1 MKTENHLAK
10 ELGINRNI
18 LKKMRKEG
26 RIATSSWEKVSNQ
39 IVYHEEGENEVR
51 EILKAELSTNQLSDP
66 LPPPEEPREMVI
78 TKLPLNPRMVICGDI
93 RVKVREN
100 KNFLI
105 GMRVNARPSTDNK
118 QVWVMIGRCPRWRGK
133 Y

>member
-1 MKTENHLAK
+1 MKSESRIAK
-10 ELGINRNI
+10 ELGINRSV
-18 LKKMRKEG
+18 LKQWRVG
-26 RIATSSWEKVSNQ
+26 GLISGWEKNGNK
-39 IVYHEEGENEVR
+39 IFYHEEGEADVR
-51 EILKAELSTNQLSDP
+51 EKVRLELEAKDLGST
-66 LPPPEEPREMVI
+66 PPPPDEPKEMVI

-105 GMRVNARPSTDNK
+105 GMKVNARPSMDNK
-118 QVWVMIGRCPRWRGK
+118 QVWVMVGRCPRWRGR

>member
-1 MKTENHLAK
+1 MKTESHLAK
-10 ELGINRNI
+10 ELGVNRNI
-18 LKKMRKEG
+18 LKEMRKEG
-26 RIATSSWEKVSNQ
+26 LIATSSWEKASNQ
-39 IVYHEEGENEVR
+39 IVYHEEGEDEVR
-51 EILKAELSTNQLSDP
+51 EILKAELSTEKLSDP
-66 LPPPEEPREMVI
+66 LPPPDEPREMVI

-105 GMRVNARPSTDNK
+105 GMKVNARPSMDNE
-118 QVWVMIGRCPRWRGK
+118 QVWVMVGRCPRWRGR

>member
-1 MKTENHLAK
+1 MKSESRIAK
-10 ELGINRNI
+10 ELGINRVV
-18 LKKMRKEG
+18 LKQWRDSGLISGWERNGNK
-26 RIATSSWEKVSNQ
+26 IAYNEQGEADVREKV
-39 IVYHEEGENEVR
+39 R
-51 EILKAELSTNQLSDP
+51 LELEAKDLGST
-66 LPPPEEPREMVI
+66 PPPPDEPREMVI

-105 GMRVNARPSTDNK
+105 GMKVNARPSIDNN
-118 QVWVMIGRCPRWRGK
+118 QVWVMVGRCPRWRGR